1 VLDDGDLVGR
11 MRRGDAQAF
20 SEFFDTFAPRLSKF
34 AMRRSSLGPA
44 AIEDVVQVTMI
55 KAIGNL
61 GSFRGGA
68 AIFTWLCA
76 ICRNVLAD
84 SRRDS
89 ARIPP
94 LRSLDEADAAW
105 PRTAVMEFMNTE
117 DPLAECEG
125 DSERN
130 AVRRVVNGLP
140 GHYSRVLELRFGDE
154 LTGREIARILQM
166 SDKAA
171 ESLLKRARQAFA
183 VAWMNHLEREG
194 LAAEASAGDPA

>member
-1 VLDDGDLVGR
+1 MDDGDLVGR

-44 AIEDVVQVTMI
+44 AIEDVVQLTMI

-61 GSFRGGA
+61 SSFRGGS

-94 LRSLDEADAAW
+94 SRSLDESDAAW
-105 PRTAVMEFMNTE
+105 PRTPVIELMNFN

-140 GHYSRVLELRFGDE
+140 GHYARILELRFGDE
-154 LTGREIARILQM
+154 LAGREIARILQM
-166 SDKAA
+166 SEKAA

-183 VAWMNHLEREG
+183 AAWMAHLEREG
-194 LAAEASAGDPA
+194 LVADADAGDPA

>member
-1 VLDDGDLVGR
+1 MDDGDLVGR
-11 MRRGDAQAF
+11 MRRGDVLAF

-44 AIEDVVQVTMI
+44 AIEDVVQLTMI

-61 GSFRGGA
+61 GSFRGGS

-84 SRRDS
+84 SRRDL
-89 ARIPP
+89 ARIPAF
-94 LRSLDEADAAW
+94 RSLDDAAAEW
-105 PRTAVMEFMNTE
+105 PRNPIAELMNFD

-130 AVRRVVNGLP
+130 AVRRVVNSLP
-140 GHYSRVLELRFGDE
+140 NHYARILELRFGDE
-154 LTGREIARILQM
+154 LAGREIAHVLQM
-166 SDKAA
+166 SEKAA

-183 VAWMNHLEREG
+183 TAWMIHLEREG
-194 LAAEASAGDPA
+194 LAAGEGAGDPA

>member
-1 VLDDGDLVGR
+1 MDDGDLVSR
-11 MRRGDAQAF
+11 MRRGNAQAF

-44 AIEDVVQVTMI
+44 AIEDVVQLTMI
-55 KAIGNL
+55 KAMGNL
-61 GSFRGGA
+61 NSFRGGS

-89 ARIPP
+89 ARTPAI
-94 LRSLDEADAAW
+94 RSLDDSGTAW
-105 PRTAVMEFMNTE
+105 GKVGVIELMNFE

-140 GHYSRVLELRFGDE
+140 GHYARVLELRFGDE

-166 SDKAA
+166 SEKAA

-183 VAWMNHLEREG
+183 AAWMIHLEREG
-194 LAAEASAGDPA
+194 LAADEGAGDPA

>member
-1 VLDDGDLVGR
+1 MLDDGDLVGR

-44 AIEDVVQVTMI
+44 AIEDVVQLTMI

-61 GSFRGGA
+61 GSFRGGS

-89 ARIPP
+89 ARKPAF
-94 LRSLDEADAAW
+94 RSLDDSGTGWSRATVVEL
-105 PRTAVMEFMNTE
+105 MNFD

-130 AVRRVVNGLP
+130 AVRRVVNALP
-140 GHYSRVLELRFGDE
+140 GHYARILELRFGDE

-166 SDKAA
+166 TEKAA
-171 ESLLKRARQAFA
+171 ESLLKRARHAFA
-183 VAWMNHLEREG
+183 VAWMSHLESEG
-194 LAAEASAGDPA
+194 LAPRAGAGDPA